1 MLPRSTPASR
11 CDKRNLLRAIKCQKV
26 IILPRQARHK
36 RSEAALKNRDLR
48 GFRRSYRA
56 STTQAIAEATRGR
69 ILSRASSLLPRNSSR
84 SGAFRVPLAPSSPSP
99 IGCFT
104 GAGKTP
110 APSFGATFFRT
121 RCKRGSIHQDRL
133 GTNFGKVEKREI
145 AFRRGSAADPHSGA
159 APRVALS
166 FAAADPSFE
175 PGYFARKTEQV
186 NKRKRVFFCK
196 KRYRFKLNKSII
208 LPRQARDEQFKYG
221 DSSTQK

>member
-69 ILSRASSLLPRNSSR
+69 ILSRASSLLPRSSSR

-104 GAGKTP
+104 GAGETP

-121 RCKRGSIHQDRL
+121 PSKRGSIHQDRL
-133 GTNFGKVEKREI
+133 GTNIGKRCEKRDRI

-186 NKRKRVFFCK
+186 R
-196 KRYRFKLNKSII
+196 
-208 LPRQARDEQFKYG
+208 
-221 DSSTQK
+221 